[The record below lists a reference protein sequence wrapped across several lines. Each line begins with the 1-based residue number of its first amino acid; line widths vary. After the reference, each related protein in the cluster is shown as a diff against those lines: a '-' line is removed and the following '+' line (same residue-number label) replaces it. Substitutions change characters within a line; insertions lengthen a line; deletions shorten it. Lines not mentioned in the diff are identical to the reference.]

1 VALPYAGVSSRLTK
15 EHTVKQS
22 ALQRS
27 AKAVTLFSLLACL
40 TSAALAQ
47 GRHRRENPYPVNSGY
62 GVNAHIPTVDDFDAI
77 ARGGFGFARID
88 LTWNVIE
95 PQPGAYRWDLVDPLV
110 QDAEAHDVR
119 LLGILG
125 FCPPWA
131 SSGGD
136 AFYPPRS
143 IQEWQGFVSAI
154 VGRYRGR
161 IRHWTLWNEPNSNT
175 FFHGSVD
182 QFIRQVLIPGAQ
194 AAHAAD
200 PECKI
205 VGPDL
210 AHLTGAHWDTWL
222 DRILAEAGPHLDILS
237 HHCYKDNPSE
247 VFRMLEGPSRPW
259 EPQPVQRIIERR
271 GQKGKP
277 FWLTET
283 GWRSDKVGPQRQAGY
298 LISLLKGA
306 IKRGWITK
314 VFIYELRD
322 SPQEPGFGLM
332 SYAGKPKPSYQAV
345 RGFVHSRS
353 LPDW

>member
-1 VALPYAGVSSRLTK
+1 MKKP
-15 EHTVKQS
+15 EF
-22 ALQRS
+22 QRS
-27 AKAVTLFSLLACL
+27 AKAVLLFGLLACL
-40 TSAALAQ
+40 GHEASAQA
-47 GRHRRENPYPVNSGY
+47 HRGEGPYSVNAAY
-62 GVNAHIPTVDDFDAI
+62 GINAHIPTVDDFDAM
-77 ARGGFGFARID
+77 AKGGFGFARID

-95 PQPGAYRWDLVDPLV
+95 PQPGAYRWDLVDPVV
-110 QDAEAHDVR
+110 QDAESHDIR

-131 SSGGD
+131 SSGSD

-143 IQEWQGFVSAI
+143 VKEWQGFVSAI

-161 IRHWTLWNEPNSNT
+161 IRHWIMWNEPNSNT
-175 FFHGSVD
+175 FFHGSVE
-182 QFIRQVLIPGAQ
+182 QFIRQVLIPGAE
-194 AAHAAD
+194 AARAAD

-222 DRILAEAGPHLDILS
+222 DRILAEAGPHLDVIS
-237 HHCYKDNPSE
+237 HHCYKDKPNE

-283 GWRSDKVGPQRQAGY
+283 GWRSDKVGPKKQAGY

-306 IKRGWITK
+306 AKRAWISK

-332 SYAGKPKPSYQAV
+332 SYAGKPKTSFQAV
-345 RGFVHSRS
+345 RGFIHSR
-353 LPDW
+353 PVPVR